1 MDVFL
6 LSRLLKELIID
17 NERIPIPGIGYFQTE
32 PMPAHFSEDGKTIY
46 PPSKRISF
54 KGDDRATGDM
64 VALYYS
70 AGTGIDE
77 RTAVTELEA
86 FLKQLKITLL
96 ERKNIEF
103 PGLGRLRCTLEGNPY
118 FIAEQ
123 DGGIF
128 SQAFGFEPVILKPVR
143 TAPTAE
149 ATAPAHP
156 ESPTTEPEPEIQQ
169 TPEAEAGTDAA
180 ENRGK
185 RKGLRILYIVLAV
198 LAALI
203 IATVVLLELGRSG
216 KLNRLI
222 YSEEELELIEQQ
234 GL

>member
-123 DGGIF
+123 DGEY
-128 SQAFGFEPVILKPVR
+128 SHRLSV
-143 TAPTAE
+143 
-149 ATAPAHP
+149 
-156 ESPTTEPEPEIQQ
+156 S
-169 TPEAEAGTDAA
+169 
-180 ENRGK
+180 NR
-185 RKGLRILYIVLAV
+185 
-198 LAALI
+198 
-203 IATVVLLELGRSG
+203 
-216 KLNRLI
+216 
-222 YSEEELELIEQQ
+222 
-234 GL
+234 